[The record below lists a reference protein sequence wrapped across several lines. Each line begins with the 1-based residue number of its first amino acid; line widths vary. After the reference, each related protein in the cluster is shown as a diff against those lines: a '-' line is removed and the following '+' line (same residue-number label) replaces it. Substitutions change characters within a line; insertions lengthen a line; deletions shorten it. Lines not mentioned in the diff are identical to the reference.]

1 MNRFV
6 KPLIQLALTFALG
19 YAWLPGA
26 WAQQFEPGAYP
37 DRVVLTWS
45 ADPTTT
51 QTVTW
56 RTDASVTG
64 AKAQVRLEDGTPD
77 LETDAVEYP
86 AETRPFTGKEGREDR
101 YHHVTF
107 TGLKPATVYVYRVGD
122 GTHWSE
128 WFQFQTAAAGPEPF
142 SFIYL
147 GDAQNDI
154 KSRWSRAIRQAFR
167 QQPDARFIIHAGDLI
182 NRSNTDAEWGE
193 WHYGAGFIHSMVPAL
208 PVPGNHEYFRDAQ
221 EKPTLDPH
229 WAAQFTLPRNGPAG
243 HQESVYYVDYQG
255 VRLIGL
261 NSQQMGVE
269 EGSFDTQ
276 VAWLE
281 KLLQDNPQRWTVVFF
296 HHPLYST
303 SKNRSDDNKEAK
315 ARLKALFDQY
325 GVDLVFQGHDH
336 TYARGKGPN
345 ATASGPVYVLSVA
358 GPKMY
363 KSDSERWMDV
373 SLVDTQLYQT
383 VQVAGDKLQYKAYN
397 VAGKLVDSFE
407 LTK

>member
-1 MNRFV
+1 MA
-6 KPLIQLALTFALG
+6 KLALALVVG
-19 YAWLPGA
+19 GVWLPCA
-26 WAQQFEPGAYP
+26 WAQEFAPSAYP
-37 DRVVLTWS
+37 DRVILTWS

-56 RTDASVTG
+56 RTDVSVTG
-64 AKAQVRLEDGTPD
+64 AKAQVRLEEGTPD
-77 LETDAVEYP
+77 LETGAMEYP
-86 AETRPFTGKEGREDR
+86 AETRTFVGKEGREDR

-107 TGLKPATVYVYRVGD
+107 VGLQPAKVYAYRVGD

-128 WFQFQTAAAGPEPF
+128 WFQFQTAATGSEPF

-154 KSRWSRAIRQAFR
+154 KSKWSRTIRQAFR
-167 QQPDARFIIHAGDLI
+167 QQPDARFIIHTGDLI
-182 NRSNTDAEWGE
+182 NRANTDAEWGE
-193 WHYGAGFIHSMVPAL
+193 WHDGAGFIHSMIPAL
-208 PVPGNHEYFRDAQ
+208 PVPGNHEYFRDTQ
-221 EKPTLDPH
+221 EKPMLDPH
-229 WAAQFTLPRNGPAG
+229 WAAQFTLPDNGPMG
-243 HQESVYYVDYQG
+243 HQESVYYMDYQD

-269 EGSFDTQ
+269 EGSFATQ

-281 KLLQDNPQRWTVVFF
+281 KLLQDNPQRWTIVFF
-296 HHPLYST
+296 HHPIYST
-303 SKNRSDDNKEAK
+303 SKNRSDDSPEAR
-315 ARLKALFDQY
+315 ARLKALFDQH

-345 ATASGPVYVLSVA
+345 ATSSGPVYVLSVA

-373 SLVDTQLYQT
+373 SMVDTQLYQT
-383 VQVAGDKLQYKAYN
+383 IQVSKDKLQYQAYD
-397 VAGKLVDSFE
+397 VSGKLVDSFE